1 MTKQK
6 TFIVVDSNDHWL
18 HFGHEDTPQEA
29 YENSKEAD
37 EFDTEAEV
45 TVYEVKS
52 ETRFEG
58 KPDEDFVK
66 ECEDEEKRKEKKRK
80 EKVKFT

>member
-1 MTKQK
+1 MAKEK

-29 YENSKEAD
+29 YENSKDAD

-45 TVYEVKS
+45 SVYEVKS

-66 ECEDEEKRKEKKRK
+66 EWAKDKVRKEKKRK
-80 EKVKFT
+80 EKVTFT